1 MVHIIGK
8 DGKGFV
14 FCIDVS
20 VAFIIMLAL
29 AFISL
34 AAIFYLVEIRAENF
48 KCFEQEKNAM
58 LFVDSLIKRGS
69 DQNGLAKVD
78 FQRKCVLEN
87 EIESAALG
95 ANIEK
100 LEERLVENNVVEII
114 IKGDSEESIFKN
126 DRIAEE
132 GCKRIISIERGISGD
147 GDFKIMHVVFCN
159 G

>member
-1 MVHIIGK
+1 MVHIIDK
-8 DGKGFV
+8 EKGFV

-20 VAFIIMLAL
+20 VAFIIVLVL
-29 AFISL
+29 GFISL

-48 KCFEQEKNAM
+48 KRFEQEKNAA

-100 LEERLVENNVVEII
+100 LKEHLVENNVVEII
-114 IKGDSEESIFKN
+114 IKGNSEGPIYKN
-126 DRIAEE
+126 DKITK
-132 GCKRIISIERGISGD
+132 GDCKGIISVERGISID
-147 GDFKIMHVVFCN
+147 GAFKIMRVVFCN
-159 G
+159 E

>member
-8 DGKGFV
+8 EKGFV
-14 FCIDVS
+14 FCMDVS
-20 VAFIIMLAL
+20 VAFIIVLIL

-58 LFVDSLIKRGS
+58 LFVDSLIKRSS

-78 FQRKCVLEN
+78 FQRRSVLEN
-87 EIESAALG
+87 EIESATLS

-100 LEERLVENNVVEII
+100 LEERLVKNNVIEII
-114 IKGDSEESIFKN
+114 IKGSSEEPIFKN
-126 DRIAEE
+126 DKIAKKD
-132 GCKRIISIERGISGD
+132 CKHIISIERGISID
-147 GDFKIMHVVFCN
+147 GDFKVMRVVFCD